1 MTRLTTSQIRSTFI
15 DYFVKNNHT
24 HVPASSLVPQNDPT
38 LMFTNSGMVQFKDV
52 FTGLDKR
59 PYSRATSSQKSV
71 RAGGKHNDLDNV
83 GYTARHHTFFE
94 MLGNF
99 SFGDYFKEEA
109 IYYAWN
115 LLTKDFSLPKEKLY
129 VTVYHDDDE
138 AVNYWKKIANL
149 TDDRILRITTNDN
162 FWSMGD
168 TGPCGPCSEIFYD
181 HGDKIFGGLPG
192 TKDQDGDRYIEIWNL
207 VFMQFEQINKETRI
221 ELPKKSVDTGMGL
234 ERIAAVIQ
242 GKHNNYEIDL
252 FEEIIGFAESI
263 LKVKASGEAL
273 FSYRII
279 ADHLRS
285 AAFLIADGVMPSNEG
300 RGYVLRRIM
309 RRAMRHVHQL
319 GSSEPL
325 MYKLLPK
332 LVDLFGHTFPEIK
345 RGEDFVSS
353 ILKQEEERFKV
364 TLDRGLKLLEDE
376 TTSLTANTTL
386 PGPVAFK
393 LYDTYGFPLDL
404 TEDILKKKQI
414 AVDHAGFN
422 EMMEEQKRR
431 ARSAWVGSGES
442 KTDTIWFDILSEFGS
457 TEFLG
462 YSLDSSE
469 GKVLAIIE
477 NGKRVRQV
485 ASRCHPEAASA
496 TTRHPEERRDVGIS
510 GEKGG
515 AWPLHGLAM
524 TPPQH
529 DTHTF
534 TIITNQTP
542 FYGESGGQMGD
553 IGYIA
558 SAHGKIKVI
567 DTIKYLGK
575 IHGHIC
581 VLEDGLVTE
590 NDEVKLSIDTHYRKY
605 LRMHHSATHILHAVL
620 RNVLGNHITQKGS
633 LVAHDRLRFDI
644 SHPNGLT
651 RAEISLIED
660 KVNQIIA
667 DNSPIHTKLM
677 STDTAIES
685 GAMALFGEKYDDE
698 VRVVSMG
705 RNCHS
710 EGVQS
715 TTVGTPGDCHVADA
729 PRNDDA
735 PYSFELCGGT
745 HASRTGDIGIFKLVS
760 ESAIAAGVRRIEAVC
775 GSYAISLA
783 RESEELLEKII
794 HSLKTNKHDLLN
806 RVESLIH
813 EKKELEKELEKSQ
826 LEKLSLSSEEITA
839 QSKSIGKTRLL
850 YKQIDNIEAKLLR
863 MSAQNLIKTQDD
875 LILVYAGKM
884 EDKVSLLVAVSKNL
898 IKDYNA
904 GNIVKELSSF
914 MGGSGGGAADLAQA
928 GGGNAAKLAILEKE
942 VIKVMNS
949 FS

>member
-1 MTRLTTSQIRSTFI
+1 M
-15 DYFVKNNHT
+15 
-24 HVPASSLVPQNDPT
+24 
-38 LMFTNSGMVQFKDV
+38 
-52 FTGLDKR
+52 
-59 PYSRATSSQKSV
+59 
-71 RAGGKHNDLDNV
+71 
-83 GYTARHHTFFE
+83 
-94 MLGNF
+94 
-99 SFGDYFKEEA
+99 
-109 IYYAWN
+109 
-115 LLTKDFSLPKEKLY
+115 
-129 VTVYHDDDE
+129 
-138 AVNYWKKIANL
+138 
-149 TDDRILRITTNDN
+149 
-162 FWSMGD
+162 
-168 TGPCGPCSEIFYD
+168 
-181 HGDKIFGGLPG
+181 
-192 TKDQDGDRYIEIWNL
+192 
-207 VFMQFEQINKETRI
+207 
-221 ELPKKSVDTGMGL
+221 
-234 ERIAAVIQ
+234 
-242 GKHNNYEIDL
+242 
-252 FEEIIGFAESI
+252 
-263 LKVKASGEAL
+263 
-273 FSYRII
+273 
-279 ADHLRS
+279 
-285 AAFLIADGVMPSNEG
+285 
-300 RGYVLRRIM
+300 
-309 RRAMRHVHQL
+309 
-319 GSSEPL
+319 
-325 MYKLLPK
+325 
-332 LVDLFGHTFPEIK
+332 
-345 RGEDFVSS
+345 
-353 ILKQEEERFKV
+353 
-364 TLDRGLKLLEDE
+364 EDE

-462 YSLDSSE
+462 YSLDNSE
-469 GKVLAIIE
+469 GKILAIIE

-485 ASRCHPEAASA
+485 AH
-496 TTRHPEERRDVGIS
+496 RHPECQKSHPERSEGSQETGVLLSHEIPKQVRDDS
-510 GEKGG
+510 
-515 AWPLHGLAM
+515 
-524 TPPQH
+524 TQ
-529 DTHTF
+529 HTF

-553 IGYIA
+553 VGYIT

-644 SHPNGLT
+644 SHQNGLT

-677 STDTAIES
+677 STDSAIES

-705 RNCHS
+705 DES
-710 EGVQS
+710 
-715 TTVGTPGDCHVADA
+715 
-729 PRNDDA
+729 DDTN

-745 HASRTGDIGIFKLVS
+745 HASRTGDIGMFKITS

-863 MSAQNLIKTQDD
+863 MSAQNLIKTQDN
-875 LILVYAGKM
+875 LILVYAGKI
-884 EDKVSLLVAVSKNL
+884 EDKVSLLVAVSKDI

-914 MGGSGGGAADLAQA
+914 MGGSGGGAPDLAQA
-928 GGGNAAKLAILEKE
+928 GGGDAAKLAILENE
-942 VIKVMNS
+942 VISVVGR
-949 FS
+949 